1 MDIQVPPSEVD
12 VNVHPTKSQ
21 VRFRDS
27 HAVFVAVQRAVR
39 TALTAN
45 APIPTITIS
54 PWQNFAPM
62 PTDTQLAI
70 DLHRPL
76 PTADY
81 RPPTAVPTSNLQSPI
96 SKLPMLRVLGQ
107 ILSTYII
114 AEGSDGLYLI
124 DQHAAH
130 ERVLY
135 EQLSAERASATVATQ
150 DLLDPLALQLTPA
163 QIGAL
168 DTHRAELES
177 VGFCI
182 EPFGTQT
189 ILLRAIPAAMKRGD
203 PAATLAEILDELEQ
217 GEAPLEK
224 SAEARLITSVCK
236 SIAVKGGQV
245 LSLEEMRELI
255 RRLEQTTAPRT
266 CPHGR
271 PTMIALNAALL
282 EREFGRK

>member
-1 MDIQVPPSEVD
+1 
-12 VNVHPTKSQ
+12 
-21 VRFRDS
+21 
-27 HAVFVAVQRAVR
+27 
-39 TALTAN
+39 
-45 APIPTITIS
+45 
-54 PWQNFAPM
+54 
-62 PTDTQLAI
+62 
-70 DLHRPL
+70 
-76 PTADY
+76 
-81 RPPTAVPTSNLQSPI
+81 
-96 SKLPMLRVLGQ
+96 MLRVLGQ

-135 EQLSAERASATVATQ
+135 EQLSAERVSAKIPTQ
-150 DLLDPLALQLTPA
+150 DLLDPAPLQLTPA
-163 QIGAL
+163 QAGAL
-168 DTHRAELES
+168 AMHRDDLAS
-177 VGFCI
+177 VGFRI
-182 EPFGTQT
+182 EPFGNQT
-189 ILLRAIPAAMKRGD
+189 ILLRAIPAVMKKAD
-203 PAATLAEILDELEQ
+203 PRVALVEIIDELEQ

-224 SAEARLITSVCK
+224 TAEARLITSVCK

-271 PTMIALNAALL
+271 PTMIQLNLGQL